1 MVSNFKHVSFF
12 HHVLVYKLGK
22 VRFPKNSSRSKF
34 VESCFFFSGYGSQ
47 ALSSN
52 TLSSDD
58 SMSLRSI
65 SVDGTPDMEV
75 IPKINEDL
83 KAKVSNLLPSEAQL
97 VLVLP
102 S

>member
-1 MVSNFKHVSFF
+1 MRGFTVFVVFF
-12 HHVLVYKLGK
+12 
-22 VRFPKNSSRSKF
+22 S
-34 VESCFFFSGYGSQ
+34 SGYGSQ

-65 SVDGTPDMEV
+65 SVDGTPDTEV

-83 KAKVSNLLPSEAQL
+83 KAKVSMQPLEAVVQKPSSMVSVTSTANPGAAMAGDLLSP
-97 VLVLP
+97 P
-102 S
+102 DIRF